1 MKNPGN
7 RRFASFNGGGK
18 SNFQIGERSGEP
30 LPASARL
37 ELEML
42 AFRAGICRN
51 FFRNRQS
58 LPTRLPIY
66 QVRKLRLAGF
76 VWGGVTPVSKEAGR
90 WRGLLRCRPGDVL
103 KLFTAASFDNRWMEA
118 SRLMKRIIKKWFVGI
133 QVACVAL
140 AGCHPTQPYFIRERG
155 QLAHYLDQAQKIEIP
170 DMEIDP
176 IPEATQT
183 FEPITLDNQKFE
195 FLDLTLEECVSYALA
210 NAKILQTLPGYQR
223 QSFDIPSVVLSSP
236 TQQLASIYDP
246 AIAATTTNS
255 QPIVVDGNGNRI
267 LPRGAAR
274 ANQVG
279 GVEDALS
286 EFDAQASS
294 FMSYNNTDRARNVV
308 DNFFNRAQF
317 RGDDGTAQLAISK
330 RMATGGVV
338 TARSQS
344 IYSFN
349 NIPAQIQNPGN
360 LGRVIPSDYTQ
371 ILEAQVL
378 HPLMRNRGTLV
389 NRIPVVLA
397 RINEDVSLVQF
408 EERVRNLVRDVEY
421 AYWDLYQAYWNVENA
436 RIARDSAAQAY
447 HIAFEKS
454 KKGLASTTEAQA
466 RVTFHEFQAQLD
478 AALGGS
484 NLLGQDPGL
493 FGREQSLRLLLGWAA
508 TDGRLIRP
516 SDKPTI
522 GLVEFDFYDSL
533 DETLYRN
540 VDLRRFRW
548 TIKQQEL
555 ELVSAKNQMLPEV
568 NISLLYRWL
577 GVGGSWL
584 GKGGEGPFPPNLG
597 ADAPSAWEELL
608 SGDYQE
614 GAIRLDFVPNP
625 VGARRAHADV
635 RNKQLQLAKSH
646 AGLEQAET
654 AASYRLTQTLRE
666 LNSNYAQMTEQLALL
681 SAAQRLVQLFQ
692 EKFNVGDS
700 NPEQTIDLLLRA
712 QQQRAN
718 AGRNYARALSE
729 YNKSITDVHM
739 VKGSLL
745 EYNNIRL
752 EEGMWQDKAYWDAH
766 ERARER
772 DAARFLDYGAS
783 RPKVISRGELEQ
795 NLGTAN
801 APAKSGA
808 KIGSGIDRPAT
819 TPSPEPEL
827 VPPVKQATA
836 NSPAKFDWG
845 Q

>member
-1 MKNPGN
+1 
-7 RRFASFNGGGK
+7 
-18 SNFQIGERSGEP
+18 
-30 LPASARL
+30 
-37 ELEML
+37 
-42 AFRAGICRN
+42 
-51 FFRNRQS
+51 
-58 LPTRLPIY
+58 
-66 QVRKLRLAGF
+66 
-76 VWGGVTPVSKEAGR
+76 
-90 WRGLLRCRPGDVL
+90 
-103 KLFTAASFDNRWMEA
+103 MEV
-118 SRLMKRIIKKWFVGI
+118 SRLMKRIIKKWLVGVHI
-133 QVACVAL
+133 ACIAL
-140 AGCHPTQPYFIRERG
+140 TGCHPTQPYFIRERG
-155 QLAHYLDQAQKIEIP
+155 DLAHYLDQAQKIEIP
-170 DMEIDP
+170 DLEIDP

-195 FLDLTLEECVSYALA
+195 FLDVSLEECVSYALA

-223 QSFDIPSVVLSSP
+223 QALDISSVILASPS
-236 TQQLASIYDP
+236 QQLSSIYDP

-255 QPIVVDGNGNRI
+255 QPIVVDGNGNRV
-267 LPRGAAR
+267 LPRGVAR

-286 EFDAQASS
+286 EFDAQVSS
-294 FMSYNNTDRARNVV
+294 FLAYNNTDRARNVV
-308 DNFFNRAQF
+308 DNQFNRSLF
-317 RGDDGTAQLAISK
+317 RGNDGSAQLALSK
-330 RMATGGVV
+330 RLATGGVV

-349 NIPAQIQNPGN
+349 NIPTQSENPIN

-371 ILEAQVL
+371 VLEAQVL

-389 NRIPVVLA
+389 NRIPIVLA
-397 RINEDVSLVQF
+397 RINEDISLVQF

-447 HIAFEKS
+447 HIAHEKS

-484 NLLGQDPGL
+484 NVQGQEPGL

-522 GLVEFDFYDSL
+522 GLVEFDFYNSL

-540 VDLRRFRW
+540 VDLRRYRW
-548 TIKQQEL
+548 NIKQQEL

-568 NISLLYRWL
+568 NVSLLYRWL
-577 GVGGSWL
+577 GVGGSLL
-584 GKGGEGPFPPNLG
+584 GNGDQGPFPPLG
-597 ADAPSAWEELL
+597 GQSAPSAWEELL
-608 SGDYQE
+608 EGDYQE
-614 GAIRLDFVPNP
+614 GAVRLDFIPNP

-681 SAAQRLVQLFQ
+681 TAAQRLVQLFQ

-729 YNKSITDVHM
+729 YNKSITDVHT

-752 EEGMWQDKAYWDAH
+752 EEGMWPDKAYWDAH

-772 DAARFLDYGAS
+772 DAAKFLDYGAS
-783 RPKVISRGELEQ
+783 RPKVISRGQLEQ
-795 NLGTAN
+795 NMGTAN
-801 APAKSGA
+801 AAA
-808 KIGSGIDRPAT
+808 RTQVKIGPGNQNDLEGSE
-819 TPSPEPEL
+819 PSPKTE
-827 VPPVKQATA
+827 PPVKQAKSS
-836 NSPAKFDWG
+836 SPTKFDWG

>member
-1 MKNPGN
+1 
-7 RRFASFNGGGK
+7 
-18 SNFQIGERSGEP
+18 
-30 LPASARL
+30 
-37 ELEML
+37 
-42 AFRAGICRN
+42 
-51 FFRNRQS
+51 
-58 LPTRLPIY
+58 
-66 QVRKLRLAGF
+66 
-76 VWGGVTPVSKEAGR
+76 
-90 WRGLLRCRPGDVL
+90 
-103 KLFTAASFDNRWMEA
+103 MEV
-118 SRLMKRIIKKWFVGI
+118 SRLMKRIIKKWLVSVHI
-133 QVACVAL
+133 ACIAL
-140 AGCHPTQPYFIRERG
+140 TGCHPTQPYFIRERG
-155 QLAHYLDQAQKIEIP
+155 DLAHYLDQAQKIEIP
-170 DMEIDP
+170 DLEIDP

-223 QSFDIPSVVLSSP
+223 QSFDIPGVVLASP
-236 TQQLASIYDP
+236 SQQLSSIYDP

-255 QPIVVDGNGNRI
+255 QQMVVDGNGNRI

-286 EFDAQASS
+286 EFDAQVSS
-294 FMSYNNTDRARNVV
+294 FLSYNNTDRARNVGV
-308 DNFFNRAQF
+308 DPFNNSLNPFNPTPF
-317 RGDDGTAQLAISK
+317 RGDDSNAQLAISK
-330 RMATGGVV
+330 RLATGGVA

-344 IYSFN
+344 VYSLN
-349 NIPAQIQNPGN
+349 NIQLGQVRAVPAE
-360 LGRVIPSDYTQ
+360 YTQ
-371 ILEAQVL
+371 ILEAQIL

-421 AYWDLYQAYWNVENA
+421 AYWDLYQSYWNVENA

-447 HIAFEKS
+447 HIAHEKS

-484 NLLGQDPGL
+484 NLQGQDPGL
-493 FGREQSLRLLLGWAA
+493 FGREQALRLLLGWAA

-540 VDLRRFRW
+540 VDLRRYRW
-548 TIKQQEL
+548 TIRQQEL

-568 NISLLYRWL
+568 NLSLLYRWL
-577 GVGGSWL
+577 GVGGSL
-584 GKGGEGPFPPNLG
+584 IGNGGEGPFPPPPGN
-597 ADAPSAWEELL
+597 DAPSAWEELL
-608 SGDYQE
+608 DGRYQE
-614 GAIRLDFVPNP
+614 GVVRLDFVPNP

-635 RNKQLQLAKSH
+635 RNKQLQLAKAH

-681 SAAQRLVQLFQ
+681 AAAQRLVTLFQ

-729 YNKSITDVHM
+729 YNKSIIDVHL

-745 EYNNIRL
+745 EYNNIKL
-752 EEGMWQDKAYWDAH
+752 EEGMWPDKAYWDAH

-772 DAARFLDYGAS
+772 DAAKFLDYGAS
-783 RPKVISRGELEQ
+783 RPRVISQGMLEQ
-795 NLGTAN
+795 NMGTAN
-801 APAKSGA
+801 AAARTQTNVGNSLDNNSQEKES
-808 KIGSGIDRPAT
+808 K
-819 TPSPEPEL
+819 PET
-827 VPPVKQATA
+827 VPPVKQAKAT
-836 NSPAKFDWG
+836 PTAKFDWG
-845 Q
+845 G

>member
-1 MKNPGN
+1 
-7 RRFASFNGGGK
+7 
-18 SNFQIGERSGEP
+18 
-30 LPASARL
+30 
-37 ELEML
+37 ML
-42 AFRAGICRN
+42 A
-51 FFRNRQS
+51 
-58 LPTRLPIY
+58 
-66 QVRKLRLAGF
+66 
-76 VWGGVTPVSKEAGR
+76 
-90 WRGLLRCRPGDVL
+90 
-103 KLFTAASFDNRWMEA
+103 TAASFENRWLEA
-118 SRLMKRIIKKWFVGI
+118 SSIMKNMMKKWLVSAHI
-133 QVACVAL
+133 ACIAL
-140 AGCHPTQPYFIRERG
+140 TGCHPTQPYFIRERG
-155 QLAHYLDQAQKIEIP
+155 DLAHYLDQAQKIEIP
-170 DMEIDP
+170 DLEIDP
-176 IPEATQT
+176 IAEATQT

-195 FLDLTLEECVSYALA
+195 FHDLTLEECVSYALA
-210 NAKILQTLPGYQR
+210 NAKIIQTLPGYQR
-223 QSFDIPSVVLSSP
+223 QSFDIPSTVLTTP
-236 TQQLASIYDP
+236 PQQLTSIYDP

-286 EFDAQASS
+286 EFDAQVSS
-294 FMSYNNTDRARNVV
+294 FLSFNTTDRARNVV
-308 DNFFNRAQF
+308 DNSFNRAKFQA
-317 RGDDGTAQLAISK
+317 RDTTAQMALSK
-330 RMATGGVV
+330 RLATGGVV
-338 TARSQS
+338 TARSQTL
-344 IYSFN
+344 YSFN
-349 NIPAQIQNPGN
+349 NIPTINEGLGN
-360 LGRVIPSDYTQ
+360 LGRVVPSDYTQ

-447 HIAFEKS
+447 HIAHEKS

-466 RVTFHEFQAQLD
+466 RVTYHEFQAQLD

-484 NLLGQDPGL
+484 NLQGQDPGL
-493 FGREQSLRLLLGWAA
+493 FGREQQLRLLLGWAA

-522 GLVEFDFYDSL
+522 GLVDFDFYDSL

-540 VDLRRFRW
+540 VDLRRYRW
-548 TIKQQEL
+548 SIKQQEL

-568 NISLLYRWL
+568 NVSLLYRWL

-584 GKGGEGPFPPNLG
+584 GNGGQGGFPPG
-597 ADAPSAWEELL
+597 VGQPAPSAWEELL
-608 SGDYQE
+608 GGNYQE
-614 GAIRLDFVPNP
+614 GVVRMDFVPNP

-635 RNKQLQLAKSH
+635 RNKQLLLAKAH

-681 SAAQRLVQLFQ
+681 AAAQRLVQLFQ

-729 YNKSITDVHM
+729 YNKSITDVHL

-752 EEGMWQDKAYWDAH
+752 EEGMWPDKAYWDAH

-772 DAARFLDYGAS
+772 DAAKFLDYGAS
-783 RPKVISRGELEQ
+783 RPRVISRGELEQ
-795 NLGTAN
+795 NMGTAN
-801 APAKSGA
+801 APAVKQS
-808 KIGSGIDRPAT
+808 KVGSGIERRESDPPAT
-819 TPSPEPEL
+819 PEL
-827 VPPVKQATA
+827 VPPVKQAA
-836 NSPAKFDWG
+836 AKSAPKFDWG
-845 Q
+845 QENKRD

>member
-1 MKNPGN
+1 
-7 RRFASFNGGGK
+7 
-18 SNFQIGERSGEP
+18 
-30 LPASARL
+30 
-37 ELEML
+37 
-42 AFRAGICRN
+42 
-51 FFRNRQS
+51 
-58 LPTRLPIY
+58 
-66 QVRKLRLAGF
+66 
-76 VWGGVTPVSKEAGR
+76 
-90 WRGLLRCRPGDVL
+90 
-103 KLFTAASFDNRWMEA
+103 MEV
-118 SRLMKRIIKKWFVGI
+118 SRLMKRIIKKWLV
-133 QVACVAL
+133 CVHIGCIAL
-140 AGCHPTQPYFIRERG
+140 TGCHPTQPYFIRERG
-155 QLAHYLDQAQKIEIP
+155 DLAHYLDQAQKIEIP
-170 DMEIDP
+170 DLEIDP

-183 FEPITLDNQKFE
+183 YEPITLDNQKFE
-195 FLDLTLEECVSYALA
+195 FLDLTLEECVSYALV

-223 QSFDIPSVVLSSP
+223 QSFDIPSVILASP
-236 TQQLASIYDP
+236 SQQLSSIYDP

-286 EFDAQASS
+286 EFDAQVSS
-294 FMSYNNTDRARNVV
+294 FLAYNNTDRARNVV
-308 DNFFNRAQF
+308 DNQFNRSQF
-317 RGDDGTAQLAISK
+317 RGDDGSAQVALSK

-349 NIPAQIQNPGN
+349 NIPTQSEDPIN

-389 NRIPVVLA
+389 NRIPIVLA
-397 RINEDVSLVQF
+397 RINEDISLVQF

-447 HIAFEKS
+447 HIAHEKS

-484 NLLGQDPGL
+484 NVQGQDPGL
-493 FGREQSLRLLLGWAA
+493 FGREQTLRLLLGWAA

-522 GLVEFDFYDSL
+522 GLVEFDFYNSL

-540 VDLRRFRW
+540 VDLRRYRW

-568 NISLLYRWL
+568 NVSLLYRWL
-577 GVGGSWL
+577 GVGGSFL
-584 GKGGEGPFPPNLG
+584 GNGDQGAFPPLPG
-597 ADAPSAWEELL
+597 RSAPSAWEELL
-608 SGDYQE
+608 EGDYQE
-614 GAIRLDFVPNP
+614 GAVRFDFIPNP
-625 VGARRAHADV
+625 LGARRAHSDV
-635 RNKQLQLAKSH
+635 RNKQLQLAKAH

-681 SAAQRLVQLFQ
+681 TAAQRLVQLFQ

-729 YNKSITDVHM
+729 YNKSITDVHT

-745 EYNNIRL
+745 EYNNIKL

-772 DAARFLDYGAS
+772 DAAKFLDYGAS
-783 RPKVISRGELEQ
+783 RPRVISRGQLEQ
-795 NLGTAN
+795 NMGTAN
-801 APAKSGA
+801 AAARAQVSGGRGAQKDEGEIELGPKADPSIKQAKS
-808 KIGSGIDRPAT
+808 S
-819 TPSPEPEL
+819 SPP
-827 VPPVKQATA
+827 
-836 NSPAKFDWG
+836 KFDWG

>member
-1 MKNPGN
+1 
-7 RRFASFNGGGK
+7 
-18 SNFQIGERSGEP
+18 
-30 LPASARL
+30 
-37 ELEML
+37 
-42 AFRAGICRN
+42 
-51 FFRNRQS
+51 
-58 LPTRLPIY
+58 
-66 QVRKLRLAGF
+66 
-76 VWGGVTPVSKEAGR
+76 
-90 WRGLLRCRPGDVL
+90 
-103 KLFTAASFDNRWMEA
+103 
-118 SRLMKRIIKKWFVGI
+118 MKRIVKKWMVGVQI
-133 QVACVAL
+133 ACVAL
-140 AGCHPTQPYFIRERG
+140 TGCHPTQPYFIRERG
-155 QLAHYLDQAQKIEIP
+155 ELAHYLDRAQKIDIP
-170 DMEIDP
+170 DLEIDP

-195 FLDLTLEECVSYALA
+195 FLNLSLEECVSYALA
-210 NAKILQTLPGYQR
+210 NAKIIQTLPGYQR
-223 QSFDIPSVVLSSP
+223 QSFDIPSTILTTP
-236 TQQLASIYDP
+236 PQQLVSIYDP

-286 EFDAQASS
+286 EFDAQVSS
-294 FMSYNNTDRARNVV
+294 FLSYNNTDRARNVGV
-308 DNFFNRAQF
+308 DGNGESRNIFNPTPFRA
-317 RGDDGTAQLAISK
+317 DDANAQLAISK

-338 TARSQS
+338 TARSQT

-349 NIPAQIQNPGN
+349 NIPNQTTDPFQNIARAVPA
-360 LGRVIPSDYTQ
+360 DYTQ

-378 HPLMRNRGTLV
+378 HPLMRNRGALV

-447 HIAFEKS
+447 RIAHEKS
-454 KKGLASTTEAQA
+454 KKQLASTTEAQA

-484 NLLGQDPGL
+484 NIQGQDPGL

-533 DETLYRN
+533 NETLFRN
-540 VDLRRFRW
+540 VDLRRYRW
-548 TIKQQEL
+548 SVKQQEL
-555 ELVSAKNQMLPEV
+555 ELVSARNQMLPELNV
-568 NISLLYRWL
+568 SLLYRWL
-577 GVGGSWL
+577 GVGGSWMGNGGL
-584 GKGGEGPFPPNLG
+584 GSFPPPAG
-597 ADAPSAWEELL
+597 QPVASAWEELL
-608 SGDYQE
+608 GGDYQE
-614 GAIRLDFVPNP
+614 GVVRLDFVPNP

-635 RNKQLQLAKSH
+635 RNKQLLLAKSH

-681 SAAQRLVQLFQ
+681 AAADKLVNLFK
-692 EKFNVGDS
+692 EKFNIGDS

-729 YNKSITDVHM
+729 YNKSITDVHL

-752 EEGMWQDKAYWDAH
+752 EEGLWPDKAYWDAH

-783 RPKVISRGELEQ
+783 RPRVISRGELPQ
-795 NLGTAN
+795 ITGTAN
-801 APAKSGA
+801 PPAPIRAKV
-808 KIGSGIDRPAT
+808 GSGVNAPEAT
-819 TPSPEPEL
+819 PEKTDEPE
-827 VPPVKQATA
+827 VIPPIKQASASTA
-836 NSPAKFDWG
+836 PKFDWG
-845 Q
+845 QSKN

>member
-1 MKNPGN
+1 MGY
-7 RRFASFNGGGK
+7 ASYG
-18 SNFQIGERSGEP
+18 S
-30 LPASARL
+30 
-37 ELEML
+37 
-42 AFRAGICRN
+42 CDC
-51 FFRNRQS
+51 
-58 LPTRLPIY
+58 
-66 QVRKLRLAGF
+66 
-76 VWGGVTPVSKEAGR
+76 WGGSDTCFEGSGR
-90 WRGLLRCRPGDVL
+90 SVGLLRGSFNDSSML
-103 KLFTAASFDNRWMEA
+103 ATAASFVNRWMEA
-118 SRLMKRIIKKWFVGI
+118 SRLMKRNIKKWLVGMHI
-133 QVACVAL
+133 ACIAL
-140 AGCHPTQPYFIRERG
+140 TGCHPTQPYFIRERG
-155 QLAHYLDQAQKIEIP
+155 DLAHYLDQAQKIEIP
-170 DMEIDP
+170 DLEIDP

-195 FLDLTLEECVSYALA
+195 FMDLSLEECVSYALA
-210 NAKILQTLPGYQR
+210 NAKIIQTLPGYQR
-223 QSFDIPSVVLSSP
+223 QSFDIPSTVLTSAP
-236 TQQLASIYDP
+236 QQLSSIYDP
-246 AIAATTTNS
+246 AIAATTTNA

-286 EFDAQASS
+286 EFDAQVSS
-294 FMSYNNTDRARNVV
+294 FLSYNNTDRARNVGV
-308 DNFFNRAQF
+308 DTQGNSQNIFNPTPFRA
-317 RGDDGTAQLAISK
+317 DDSSAQLAISK

-338 TARSQS
+338 TARSQT

-349 NIPAQIQNPGN
+349 NIPNQTTDPIRNIA
-360 LGRVIPSDYTQ
+360 RAVPSDYTQ

-397 RINEDVSLVQF
+397 RINEDISLVVF

-447 HIAFEKS
+447 HIAHEKS

-466 RVTFHEFQAQLD
+466 RVTYHQFQAQLD

-484 NLLGQDPGL
+484 NVQGQDPGL
-493 FGREQSLRLLLGWAA
+493 FGREQTLRLLLGWAA

-522 GLVEFDFYDSL
+522 GLIEFDFYDSL
-533 DETLYRN
+533 NETLYRN
-540 VDLRRFRW
+540 VDLRRYRW
-548 TIKQQEL
+548 AIKQQEL

-584 GKGGEGPFPPNLG
+584 GNGGLGSFPPPNG
-597 ADAPSAWEELL
+597 QGSASAWEELL

-614 GAIRLDFVPNP
+614 GVVRLDFVPNP

-635 RNKQLQLAKSH
+635 RNKQLLLAKSH

-654 AASYRLTQTLRE
+654 AASYRLTQSLRE
-666 LNSNYAQMTEQLALL
+666 MNSNYAQMTEQLALL
-681 SAAQRLVQLFQ
+681 TAAQRLVQLFQ

-712 QQQRAN
+712 QQQRAD

-729 YNKSITDVHM
+729 YNKSITDVHE

-752 EEGMWQDKAYWDAH
+752 EEGMWPDKAYWDAH

-772 DAARFLDYGAS
+772 DAAKFLDYGAS
-783 RPKVISRGELEQ
+783 RPRVITRGELEQ
-795 NLGTAN
+795 NMGTAN
-801 APAKSGA
+801 SSAKA
-808 KIGSGIDRPAT
+808 KTKVGSGIDNRSNEA
-819 TPSPEPEL
+819 PEPEPE
-827 VPPVKQATA
+827 PPVKQAKG
-836 NSPAKFDWG
+836 SSQAKFDWG

>member
-1 MKNPGN
+1 MKST
-7 RRFASFNGGGK
+7 F
-18 SNFQIGERSGEP
+18 
-30 LPASARL
+30 
-37 ELEML
+37 
-42 AFRAGICRN
+42 
-51 FFRNRQS
+51 
-58 LPTRLPIY
+58 
-66 QVRKLRLAGF
+66 
-76 VWGGVTPVSKEAGR
+76 
-90 WRGLLRCRPGDVL
+90 
-103 KLFTAASFDNRWMEA
+103 
-118 SRLMKRIIKKWFVGI
+118 KKWFVGVQI
-133 QVACVAL
+133 ACIAL
-140 AGCHPTQPYFIRERG
+140 SGCHPTQPYFIRERG
-155 QLAHYLDQAQKIEIP
+155 ELAHYLDQAQKIEVP
-170 DMEIDP
+170 DLDIDP

-195 FLDLTLEECVSYALA
+195 FLDLSLEECVSYALA
-210 NAKILQTLPGYQR
+210 NAKIIQTLPGYQR
-223 QSFDIPSVVLSSP
+223 QSFDIPSTILTTP
-236 TQQLASIYDP
+236 PQQLTSIYDP
-246 AIAATTTNS
+246 AIAASTTNS
-255 QPIVVDGNGNRI
+255 QPIVVDGTGNRI

-279 GVEDALS
+279 GIEDALS
-286 EFDAQASS
+286 EFDAQVSS
-294 FMSYNNTDRARNVV
+294 FLSYGNTDRARNVGV
-308 DNFFNRAQF
+308 NPPNPFNPANFRA
-317 RGDDGTAQLAISK
+317 GDGNAQMAISK

-338 TARSQS
+338 TARTQS
-344 IYSFN
+344 IYSNN
-349 NIPAQIQNPGN
+349 NIE
-360 LGRVIPSDYTQ
+360 LGIGRAVPSDYTQ

-378 HPLMRNRGTLV
+378 HPLLRNRGTLV

-447 HIAFEKS
+447 HIAHEKA
-454 KKGLASTTEAQA
+454 KKGLASTTDAQA

-484 NLLGQDPGL
+484 NIQGQDPGL

-540 VDLRRFRW
+540 VDLRRYRW
-548 TIKQQEL
+548 AIKQQEL

-568 NISLLYRWL
+568 NLSLLYRWL
-577 GVGGSWL
+577 GVGDSWL
-584 GKGGEGPFPPNLG
+584 GNGGQEPFPPQIPG
-597 ADAPSAWEELL
+597 QPSSSAWENLL

-614 GAIRLDFVPNP
+614 GVIRLDFVPNP

-635 RNKQLQLAKSH
+635 RNKQLQLAKAH
-646 AGLEQAET
+646 AGMEQAET
-654 AASYRLTQTLRE
+654 AASYRLTQSLRE

-681 SAAQRLVQLFQ
+681 AASQRLVQLFQ

-700 NPEQTIDLLLRA
+700 NPDQTIDLLLRA

-729 YNKSITDVHM
+729 YNKSITDVHL

-745 EYNNIRL
+745 EYNNIQL
-752 EEGMWQDKAYWDAH
+752 EEGLWPDKAYWDAH

-783 RPKVISRGELEQ
+783 RPKVISRGQLEQ
-795 NLGTAN
+795 NMGTAN
-801 APAKSGA
+801 SAAKAKTRVSG
-808 KIGSGIDRPAT
+808 GTENRDNDSF
-819 TPSPEPEL
+819 PSVIPESETI
-827 VPPVKQATA
+827 PPIKQATA
-836 NSPAKFDWG
+836 KANPKFDWG
-845 Q
+845 QANQRE